1 MGGVMV
7 PPCWLFGLRHPSN
20 GAYMVVGLGS
30 GHCVKMAAFKRA
42 HTKEYSSVPSPPVS
56 LTSQWATATHHI
68 PRRHPPTP
76 AGRSDSGSLRNRI
89 SVSYDLLAL
98 LCISPGGFQS
108 QRVLGVVFPVQ
119 DPPGTQRGAQA
130 SCSLGRNCAIVII
143 FLFVVYLPK
152 GMDLHYIASLFL
164 LPISLWFLLYI
175 FSCRKSFLL
184 VFSFSHI

>member
-76 AGRSDSGSLRNRI
+76 AGRSDSGSYEVTAFSLSPSVHRLYLSSKSRI
-89 SVSYDLLAL
+89 SVSLHPMDFLWSSLADHQYQMLWGLLL
-98 LCISPGGFQS
+98 LMPNPHTG
-108 QRVLGVVFPVQ
+108 VL
-119 DPPGTQRGAQA
+119 
-130 SCSLGRNCAIVII
+130 
-143 FLFVVYLPK
+143 
-152 GMDLHYIASLFL
+152 M
-164 LPISLWFLLYI
+164 
-175 FSCRKSFLL
+175 
-184 VFSFSHI
+184 